1 MLSAAMDDHEPR
13 RDLAAMLHPVVRALI
28 AAELPVLARHGL
40 TMWGYTV
47 LSALNDA
54 PQSSQAALAEKIGA
68 DKTRLIGTLDALQD
82 AGLITRD
89 PGPSDRR
96 ARILSITPAG
106 RRARDGAQREIQRNE
121 ERLLASLTAGER
133 RAFLRAAD
141 LLSSLPAAEITAD
154 SSRGGSGQDR
164 MPRPEQ

>member
-1 MLSAAMDDHEPR
+1 MADHERR

-47 LSALNDA
+47 LSALDDE
-54 PQSSQAALAEKIGA
+54 PQGTQSALAERIGA
-68 DKTRLIGTLDALQD
+68 DKTRLIGTLDALQE
-82 AGLITRD
+82 AGLITREPD
-89 PGPSDRR
+89 PADRR

-121 ERLLASLTAGER
+121 ERLLASLPAAER
-133 RAFLRAAD
+133 RAFLRAAA
-141 LLSSLPAAEITAD
+141 LLSALPAADILAGPGTAA
-154 SSRGGSGQDR
+154 GSGQDR
-164 MPRPEQ
+164 VPEAGQ